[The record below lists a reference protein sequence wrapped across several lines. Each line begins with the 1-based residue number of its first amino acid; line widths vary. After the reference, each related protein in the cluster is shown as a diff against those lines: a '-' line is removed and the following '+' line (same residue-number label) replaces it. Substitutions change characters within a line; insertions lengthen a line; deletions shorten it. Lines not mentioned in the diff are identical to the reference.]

1 MLGNWDHPRSR
12 GVYAPRTGRPLVD
25 YGSSPLARGLHGGG
39 VGNVPTP
46 RIIPAR
52 AGFTTSQAGQRRGRA
67 DHPRSRGVYGPQRHR
82 APGTR
87 GSSPLARGLLGRHA
101 RETNQAGIIPARAGF
116 TLRHCP
122 GSGLTADHP
131 RSRGVYPRRRSP
143 STPGPGSSPLARG
156 LRADRRR
163 PGGGPR
169 IIPARAGFT
178 TRCSS
183 PATRSP
189 DHPRSRGVYMRGGIE
204 IVM

>member
-1 MLGNWDHPRSR
+1 MRVISE
-12 GVYAPRTGRPLVD
+12 AAES
-25 YGSSPLARGLHGGG
+25 GSSPLARGLPPEAAAVCSGIG
-39 VGNVPTP
+39 
-46 RIIPAR
+46 IIPAR

-87 GSSPLARGLLGRHA
+87 GSSPLARGLQQVRRDLLRGVR
-101 RETNQAGIIPARAGF
+101 IIPARAGF